1 MLCVLP
7 GLPQI
12 SSWNPKDGHSLADL
26 TAAIYQDSRIFVLD
40 DNPANLL
47 FMRRLLER
55 AGYNDVHCS
64 SEPEEAVQVC
74 RFLKPDLVI
83 LDLHMPVVSGY
94 EILTALRNSDDIP
107 GYLPILVFT
116 ADATGEARRRA
127 LGLGASDFLTKP
139 GDMSEITLR
148 VRNFLEMRHL
158 YRTLE
163 NQNAVLE
170 ERVFERTRSL
180 LDAQME
186 IVERLALAADYRDDD
201 TGEHCRRVGDLS
213 FDIAVEYGLP
223 DAEAELIRIA
233 APLHDIGKLGVPD
246 AVLRK
251 PGKLTAEEFGEIK
264 GHTVVGAKI
273 LANSRSEILQMA
285 HRIALHHHERWDGR
299 GYPNGIPGDQIPVA
313 GRIVAVAD
321 VFDALTS
328 RRPYKEPWTGERA
341 IEEIRTNSGT
351 QFDPDIVEAFLR
363 VMAAREVKQ
372 AA

>member
-1 MLCVLP
+1 
-7 GLPQI
+7 
-12 SSWNPKDGHSLADL
+12 
-26 TAAIYQDSRIFVLD
+26 
-40 DNPANLL
+40 
-47 FMRRLLER
+47 MRRLLEK

-64 SEPEEAVQVC
+64 SEPEEAAQVC

-83 LDLHMPVVSGY
+83 LDLHMPGVSGY
-94 EILTALRNSDDIP
+94 EVLSALRNSDDIP

-116 ADATGEARRRA
+116 ADATGEARRKA

-158 YRTLE
+158 YRVLE
-163 NQNAVLE
+163 SQNAVLE
-170 ERVFERTRSL
+170 EKVFERTRSL

-213 FDIAVEYGLP
+213 FDIAVEYGLS
-223 DAEAELIRIA
+223 DAEADLIRIA
-233 APLHDIGKLGVPD
+233 APLHDIGKLGIPD

-264 GHTVVGAKI
+264 GHTIVGAKI

-299 GYPNGIPGDQIPVA
+299 GYPNGIPGDQIPAA

-328 RRPYKEPWTGERA
+328 RRPYKEAWPVERA
-341 IEEIRTNSGT
+341 IEEIRSNSGT

-363 VMAAREVKQ
+363 VMAAREVRQ